1 MTLVSECSIQGRRP
15 GFEDA
20 HVFGAVNASGT
31 VISYAAV
38 LDGHGGSNCSRSIAR
53 VFETLVAKIKL
64 PNRRKVYPESVA
76 SVLRNHFKA
85 FNEQLAK
92 NGHFV
97 TQGTTM
103 CACFAIG
110 ETIYFV
116 NLGDSIATWKMV
128 NGESWYKL
136 IDRWLDAAMFDKALK
151 DGINQQDQWIR
162 YRVAPRGEKVYKS
175 TKVHSPQRD
184 LLRIKEMGG
193 FVTYGRLNGNLA
205 VSRSLGDN
213 WSDAVGKDPEVFW
226 VPRRSFDIP
235 YVLLMCDGMFEP
247 YTFWRDFPIEP
258 EAASAAI
265 FQEFEEQLHL
275 SDAATTMARKA
286 FNQNSHDNIS
296 LMVLRLWPVSP
307 SRQPKNVFSVQDL
320 DKLPIKDLPSR
331 MTDDK
336 GNTIEGPGPSP

>member
-1 MTLVSECSIQGRRP
+1 MGSGLGLSVNTNAKVDFNVDANMEVDKDTDVRQLKLSVEGVLSEDKAFERIYPHLPATGPLSVKSRMTLVSECSIQGRRP

-247 YTFWRDFPIEP
+247 YTFWYSTEYNHSSFY
-258 EAASAAI
+258 
-265 FQEFEEQLHL
+265 L
-275 SDAATTMARKA
+275 
-286 FNQNSHDNIS
+286 
-296 LMVLRLWPVSP
+296 LMSID
-307 SRQPKNVFSVQDL
+307 SN
-320 DKLPIKDLPSR
+320 
-331 MTDDK
+331 
-336 GNTIEGPGPSP
+336 